1 MELPSSASSTYAAV
15 TDHGRAPEIFSNIVS
30 STATPIVR
38 FFTVH
43 GPVLALLNA
52 ELDPT
57 AAAHRQDVWRMLQK
71 FMLEQKWLHTNMQD
85 GKMEVSQE
93 CTWKFLMFRG
103 SFKIVLNVDEQPA
116 TREVEFSLLESKFMR
131 AFQGSWNIQEMPGG
145 GCKVEHT
152 LQVTPLISPPPAF
165 AGYTSRIFIK
175 QVTGI
180 MEDLQQALKQ

>member
-57 AAAHRQDVWRMLQK
+57 AAAHRQDVWRML
-71 FMLEQKWLHTNMQD
+71 
-85 GKMEVSQE
+85 
-93 CTWKFLMFRG
+93 R
-103 SFKIVLNVDEQPA
+103 
-116 TREVEFSLLESKFMR
+116 KFMR